1 MIKVRLP
8 AQKTKYQPIADI
20 MRDYQLSSPM
30 RLLQI
35 PNGYLKLILTTG
47 SMSNPDVYRISVCPN

>member
-20 MRDYQLSSPM
+20 LTMRKDRIHP
-30 RLLQI
+30 
-35 PNGYLKLILTTG
+35 LKGG
-47 SMSNPDVYRISVCPN
+47 SREKTPPL